1 MELST
6 AKTGGDGDG
15 NRRTM
20 IRPKLRM
27 GVMTATMLV
36 DDRILDMNARNTDG
50 KSTTESDEN
59 LRDDE
64 DSVRGVKNRSMGKTG
79 KTDTESSGS
88 V

>member
-1 MELST
+1 
-6 AKTGGDGDG
+6 
-15 NRRTM
+15 
-20 IRPKLRM
+20 
-27 GVMTATMLV
+27 MTATMLV

-64 DSVRGVKNRSMGKTG
+64 DSVRGVKNRLMGKTG